1 MLRGN
6 DNKLKFIG
14 HFVLEFV
21 SLSRGMPINIS
32 LLANLFLSLL
42 VYLTFGSLAMF
53 SFEFVPLSKEHT
65 NKFSFIDILFQ
76 SCKSLAI
83 VCVFV
88 GIDKK
93 VGAFWLFFVVVC
105 KDVIT
110 STIVV

>member
-1 MLRGN
+1 
-6 DNKLKFIG
+6 
-14 HFVLEFV
+14 
-21 SLSRGMPINIS
+21 
-32 LLANLFLSLL
+32 LAILFWSLL

-53 SFEFVPLSKEHT
+53 FFEFVPLSKEHT

-93 VGAFWLFFVVVC
+93 VGVLLFDFSLLLSA
-105 KDVIT
+105 KM
-110 STIVV
+110 